1 MNQNVKRTILWDLS
15 RPALQQQPHSSSA
28 RFDELYCS
36 GVGHVSCALPVDFND
51 LISYLLIKETSRQSK
66 MVLFKLHFQQR
77 STHRRPVSREQKK
90 GLVVARC
97 FLVEAKSWLHPES
110 DHQTLFIFVEIQM
123 LDHEG
128 CDDMPLIFNYDRGH
142 N

>member
-1 MNQNVKRTILWDLS
+1 
-15 RPALQQQPHSSSA
+15 
-28 RFDELYCS
+28 
-36 GVGHVSCALPVDFND
+36 
-51 LISYLLIKETSRQSK
+51 
-66 MVLFKLHFQQR
+66 MVLFELHFQQR

-90 GLVVARC
+90 GLVVACC

-128 CDDMPLIFNYDRGH
+128 CDDMPLKFSQYDRGR
-142 N
+142 NKTIQDFLKKSWDVFDAAVQNKLASSL